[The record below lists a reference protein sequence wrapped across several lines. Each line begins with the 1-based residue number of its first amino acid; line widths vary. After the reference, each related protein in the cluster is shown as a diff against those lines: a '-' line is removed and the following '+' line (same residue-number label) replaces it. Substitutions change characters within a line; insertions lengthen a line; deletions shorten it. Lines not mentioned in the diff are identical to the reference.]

1 MHQEVIDYLV
11 EWTGPTEKFVFAH
24 CTWLGSQRSHF
35 ANAPCI
41 YSVCVCVQCACEC
54 AHERVRTYVRNCVRA
69 HVCMQ
74 HSITTK
80 WKKNHCIKIHTMSSS
95 SLNHISGTRTATNK
109 VRTILERGK
118 TNEINCIVGIISYE
132 FAKYDFLGPKNW
144 RFSSFAVSQ
153 KRCVLRSK
161 VTSMTPLKSKIMNF
175 LCFRL
180 KPAVYG
186 LDGILVFWFPRFF
199 QNFGP

>member
-1 MHQEVIDYLV
+1 M
-11 EWTGPTEKFVFAH
+11 
-24 CTWLGSQRSHF
+24 
-35 ANAPCI
+35 
-41 YSVCVCVQCACEC
+41 CVCVQCACEC

-118 TNEINCIVGIISYE
+118 TNAINCIVGIISYE
-132 FAKYDFLGPKNW
+132 FANTISWALKIDVFPVLLYRKNGASYVRKLLQW
-144 RFSSFAVSQ
+144 P
-153 KRCVLRSK
+153 
-161 VTSMTPLKSKIMNF
+161 PLKSKIMNF

-186 LDGILVFWFPRFF
+186 LDGISGFWFPRFF
-199 QNFGP
+199 QNFGK